1 MNINLNKISPD
12 VLINFNQVE
21 SDEGVWLIRFEKEKE
36 VEAIVNISRT
46 SANYYLVIGV
56 YRGKSKSQRFCNV
69 EEISNYLKQ
78 NFCKTLLE

>member
-1 MNINLNKISPD
+1 MNINLKKIDPD
-12 VLINFNQVE
+12 VLINFKQVE
-21 SDEGVWLIRFEKEKE
+21 SDKDVWLIRFKNEQEI
-36 VEAIVNISRT
+36 EAIVNISRT